1 MRRACIDIGS
11 NTTRLLVADCV
22 GSHLHA
28 CRQERA
34 FTQIGRSLDDDGAIP
49 EVKLSEVVA
58 TVRDQL
64 AIAQELGAER
74 IQCVATAG
82 VRRAR
87 NGDELVALIARAC
100 DGLETRILTGA
111 EEARLAFT
119 GAAWAGGAMT
129 GTLAVID
136 AGGGSCELAVGE
148 APARVRWW
156 VSVPIGS
163 SDVTARWLCSDPPTR
178 AQLTQARAQ
187 IQASFV
193 AVRPRPAARVIA
205 VGGSATSLRAVAAS
219 DSATAAGATAEGG
232 SPSSPQTPAEATI
245 DAQAFER
252 LLETVARLDSVGIA
266 QRFGIDIQRAR
277 LLAGGLLILDTLS
290 DLFGAPLEL
299 GRGGLREG
307 LLLEGYQ

>member
-22 GSHLHA
+22 GSDLHP

-34 FTQIGRSLDDDGAIP
+34 FTQIGRSLDESGAIP
-49 EVKLSEVVA
+49 EAKLSEVVA

-64 AIAQELGAER
+64 AIAQELGAEQ

-82 VRRAR
+82 VRRAS
-87 NGDELVALIARAC
+87 NGHALVKLIAGAC
-100 DGLETRILTGA
+100 RGLETRILTGA

-119 GAAWAGGAMT
+119 GAAWAGGAVS
-129 GTLAVID
+129 GTLAVVD

-148 APARVRWW
+148 APQRVRWW

-163 SDVTARWLCSDPPTR
+163 SDVTARWLCSDPPTS
-178 AQLTQARAQ
+178 AELVQAREQ
-187 IQASFV
+187 IQASFATV
-193 AVRPRPAARVIA
+193 HPRPAGRVIA
-205 VGGSATSLRAVAAS
+205 VGGSATSLRTVATGGGAAS
-219 DSATAAGATAEGG
+219 ARTADSAGRPA
-232 SPSSPQTPAEATI
+232 SSPPCAEATV
-245 DAQAFER
+245 DAPAFKH
-252 LLETVARLDSVGIA
+252 LLATVAQLDSTALA
-266 QRFGIDIQRAR
+266 QRFEIDMQRAR
-277 LLAGGLLILDTLS
+277 LLAGGLLILDTVS
-290 DLFGAPLEL
+290 ELFGAPLEL

>member
-1 MRRACIDIGS
+1 LRRACIDIGS

-22 GSHLHA
+22 GSYLQA

-34 FTQIGRSLDDDGAIP
+34 FTQIGRSLDHNGAIP
-49 EVKLSEVVA
+49 EAKLSEVVA

-64 AIAQELGAER
+64 AIAQELGAEQ

-87 NGDELVALIARAC
+87 NGDQLVELIASAC
-100 DGLETRILTGA
+100 SGLETRILTGA

-119 GAAWAGGAMT
+119 GAAWAAGAVS
-129 GTLAVID
+129 GTLAVVD

-148 APARVRWW
+148 APLRVRWW
-156 VSVPIGS
+156 ESVPLGS
-163 SDVTARWLCSDPPTR
+163 SDVTARWLRADPPTG
-178 AQLTQARAQ
+178 AELAQARAE
-187 IQASFV
+187 IQASF
-193 AVRPRPAARVIA
+193 ATVRPRPAARVIA
-205 VGGSATSLRAVAAS
+205 VGGSATSLRVVAAS
-219 DSATAAGATAEGG
+219 DNATAAGATAGGG
-232 SPSSPQTPAEATI
+232 SPSSLPTPEVATI

-252 LLETVARLDSVGIA
+252 LLETVARLDSVGLA
-266 QRFGIDIQRAR
+266 QRFGIDMQRAR
-277 LLAGGLLILDTLS
+277 LLAGGLLILDTVS
-290 DLFGAPLEL
+290 ELFGAPLEL